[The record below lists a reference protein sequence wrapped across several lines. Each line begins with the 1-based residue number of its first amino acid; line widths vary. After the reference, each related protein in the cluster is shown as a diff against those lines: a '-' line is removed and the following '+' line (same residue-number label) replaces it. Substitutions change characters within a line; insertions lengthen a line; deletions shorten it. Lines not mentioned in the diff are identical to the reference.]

1 MFNYGSSR
9 YRDNRG
15 THMDSNAMK
24 KAGVIAIILLLAL
37 YIAGYVIILTVME
50 SELSVAVIYGV
61 IGLIF
66 IAWLSYE
73 GWQRIKEIDEGLE
86 DDCDDY

>member
-1 MFNYGSSR
+1 
-9 YRDNRG
+9 
-15 THMDSNAMK
+15 MDSNAMK

-37 YIAGYVIILTVME
+37 YLAGFVIILAVLE
-50 SELSVAVIYGV
+50 SEVSIAVIYGV

-66 IAWLSYE
+66 IVWLSYE

-86 DDCDDY
+86 DDIDNY

>member
-1 MFNYGSSR
+1 MFNYSPVR
-9 YRDNRG
+9 YRDDRG
-15 THMDSNAMK
+15 TYMESNTMK

-37 YIAGYVIILTVME
+37 YVAGYVIILAVLE

-66 IAWLSYE
+66 IVWLSYE

-86 DDCDDY
+86 DDCDNY

>member
-1 MFNYGSSR
+1 ME
-9 YRDNRG
+9 
-15 THMDSNAMK
+15 SNAMK

-37 YIAGYVIILTVME
+37 YIAGYIILLEVLE
-50 SELSVAVIYGV
+50 SEVSVAVIYGI

-66 IAWLSYE
+66 IVWLSYE

-86 DDCDDY
+86 DDIDNY

>member
-1 MFNYGSSR
+1 MH
-9 YRDNRG
+9 RG
-15 THMDSNAMK
+15 TSMDSNAMK

-37 YIAGYVIILTVME
+37 YLAGFVIILAVLE
-50 SELSVAVIYGV
+50 SEVSIAVIYGV

-66 IAWLSYE
+66 IVWLSYE

-86 DDCDDY
+86 DDIDNY

>member
-1 MFNYGSSR
+1 ME
-9 YRDNRG
+9 
-15 THMDSNAMK
+15 SNAMK

-37 YIAGYVIILTVME
+37 YIAGYVIILAVLE
-50 SELSVAVIYGV
+50 SDLSVAVVYGI

-66 IAWLSYE
+66 IIWLSYE

-86 DDCDDY
+86 DDCDNY